1 MGDTGGDTGADQ
13 DRREAAEGRELRVLL
28 ERAAPR
34 LPSPEGRLEQ
44 VRERVVR
51 GRRRRRT
58 AGAAAAA
65 VTGLVLAGALLP
77 GVLRGGPEQVLPAA
91 TVPGPVPTVPGP
103 VPTADAS
110 ESTARDRSGE
120 TPPPDGAYV
129 SFPHLRGLTLRPPS
143 RWYTVDLPPDGP
155 SGAPARGFVSS
166 RPLTPYD
173 TACPVERRS
182 DCPPLRTLG
191 PGGALVTLVEQGSGT
206 PATTVGDRSEPHP
219 LAKPSRACR
228 QIGGTREYSALL
240 SGVVDASDGATV
252 SPGTEE
258 PVSVDLVVAV
268 SLCAAGDAPGSVEAV
283 HTMISG
289 ADFTAGS
296 APVTPSA
303 SAWNT
308 K

>member
-1 MGDTGGDTGADQ
+1 MGDTDDTGGATGADQ

-44 VRERVVR
+44 VRERIVR

-65 VTGLVLAGALLP
+65 VTGLVLAGAVLP

-91 TVPGPVPTVPGP
+91 TVPGPVPTAGS
-103 VPTADAS
+103 S

-120 TPPPDGAYV
+120 TPTPDGAYV

-143 RWYTVDLPPDGP
+143 RWYAVDVPPDGP

-173 TACPVERRS
+173 ATCPVERRS
-182 DCPPLRTLG
+182 DCPPVRTLG
-191 PGGALVTLVEQGSGT
+191 PGGALVTLVARGAETPAT
-206 PATTVGDRSEPHP
+206 PATTVRDRSEPRL
-219 LAKPSRACR
+219 LAEPSRGCR

-240 SGVVDASDGATV
+240 GGAVDHSEAPTAAPGTGEPASVDPVATV
-252 SPGTEE
+252 S
-258 PVSVDLVVAV
+258 
-268 SLCAAGDAPGSVEAV
+268 LCVAGDAPGSVEAV

-289 ADFTAGS
+289 ADFTTGS
-296 APVTPSA
+296 TPVRPSA
-303 SAWNT
+303 SSWNT